1 MCFEKNRQRNVK
13 PTESEFLKFL
23 YYEILN
29 DPRIYKI
36 RGNST
41 AIEIMDEDR
50 IQDIQ
55 KVINNC
61 LNKYQSTQELE
72 HLEYGLRLAL
82 ECAKKEGNKYDP
94 SKNKFKLKKL
104 ILEEEKY
111 KQKLIIK
118 NEKEELIKKE
128 YDAILEKAQSI
139 LDNGKDLC
147 AKALELQIEYDRGG
161 EESDKKEQEIK
172 EFFLSAQK
180 CFKKAKGLFVKS
192 TNLGEEYKEAE
203 KCLKEVGLI
212 ISGNHKY
219 DEAIRLENKADQ
231 LREDAFSTQN
241 QEKEKESNEKYT
253 LCLKYYNQALSLYQ
267 EVTNSGGVA
276 IFQERIDNIKKFIEE
291 VSEKLSNES
300 NLETTESTYHIPVAV
315 GSNNNENNFAQ
326 DIDINILGN
335 SDHSIEHT
343 YELI

>member
-1 MCFEKNRQRNVK
+1 LKEI
-13 PTESEFLKFL
+13 ESE
-23 YYEILN
+23 YIYREERIEILN
-29 DPRIYKI
+29 DSRIYKI
-36 RGNST
+36 RRDGT
-41 AIEIMDEDR
+41 GIEIMDEDR

-72 HLEYGLRLAL
+72 HLEHGLGLAL
-82 ECAKKEGNKYDP
+82 ECAQKEGNKYDP

-118 NEKEELIKKE
+118 NEKEELINKE
-128 YDAILEKAQSI
+128 YNEISEQAQNI
-139 LDNGKDLC
+139 LDNGKEIC
-147 AKALELQIEYDRGG
+147 AKALELQIEYDKG
-161 EESDKKEQEIK
+161 EDSLEKEQQIK

-291 VSEKLSNES
+291 VSEELSNGS
-300 NLETTESTYHIPVAV
+300 ILETTESTYHIPVAV
-315 GSNNNENNFAQ
+315 GSNNNENNSAQ
-326 DIDINILGN
+326 EIDINILGN